1 MRVVDIKEKEN
12 CCGCF
17 ACFNVCPKSAIEMKD
32 DEYGFKYPVIDKE
45 KCINCGLCDKI
56 CPILNKSEIKN
67 KPQAYAC
74 VNKNEKVRLQ
84 SSSGGMFSI
93 IAEYILNNN
102 GAVFGASF
110 DDEFNVKHIC
120 IENKEELWKLRTS
133 KYVQSYIGDTYKQ
146 AKAFLENKRIVLF
159 TGTPCQIEGLYAFL
173 GKDYENLFT
182 QDFICHGV
190 PSPKVWSKYKDYR
203 KHCDKKDPLRI
214 NFRSKAMDWNNF
226 AMEFTYETNKRY
238 VKIKDE
244 DLFQRA
250 FLNDVCLRDSCY
262 NCSFKKPNRVSDI
275 TLADFW
281 GIKKIIPDMYSGKGV
296 SLMVINSN
304 KGLKLLSMIKDN
316 CIMRKLSE
324 EEFAEALNYNK
335 GYLKSA
341 KRNPNRERFFEQL
354 ESDKF
359 NKTVFDNI
367 PNNMIKRSKT
377 KIKNVIKRFIYK
389 VIK

>member
-1 MRVVDIKEKEN
+1 MKYTVTILKLAEKFIVKLPKSEKERVLKN
-12 CCGCF
+12 TQY
-17 ACFNVCPKSAIEMKD
+17 NILKN
-32 DEYGFKYPVIDKE
+32 ID
-45 KCINCGLCDKI
+45 L
-56 CPILNKSEIKN
+56 
-67 KPQAYAC
+67 
-74 VNKNEKVRLQ
+74 
-84 SSSGGMFSI
+84 
-93 IAEYILNNN
+93 
-102 GAVFGASF
+102 
-110 DDEFNVKHIC
+110 
-120 IENKEELWKLRTS
+120 KEEMTKEDYTEEDEEELKDLIQTITNTS
-133 KYVQSYIGDTYKQ
+133 M
-146 AKAFLENKRIVLF
+146 LN
-159 TGTPCQIEGLYAFL
+159 
-173 GKDYENLFT
+173 
-182 QDFICHGV
+182 
-190 PSPKVWSKYKDYR
+190 
-203 KHCDKKDPLRI
+203 
-214 NFRSKAMDWNNF
+214 
-226 AMEFTYETNKRY
+226 
-238 VKIKDE
+238 KIKDE

>member
-1 MRVVDIKEKEN
+1 MIDIKEKDR

-17 ACFNVCPKSAIEMKD
+17 ACYNVCPKSAIEMKE

-56 CPILNKSEIKN
+56 CPILNKAEIKN
-67 KPQAYAC
+67 ESQAYAC
-74 VNKNEKVRLQ
+74 VNKNEEVRLQ
-84 SSSGGMFSI
+84 SSSGGMFSA

-102 GAVFGASF
+102 GVVFGAGF

-120 IENKEELWKLRTS
+120 IENKAELWKLRTS
-133 KYVQSYIGDTYKQ
+133 KYVQSYIGDAYKQ
-146 AKAFLENKRIVLF
+146 AKEFLENKRIVLF

-173 GKDYENLFT
+173 RKDYENLFT

-203 KHCDKKDPLRI
+203 KHYDKKNPLRI
-214 NFRSKAMDWNNF
+214 NFRSKAMNWNNF
-226 AMEFTYETNKRY
+226 AMEFIYEKNKRY

-262 NCSFKKPNRVSDI
+262 NCSFKKSNRVSNI

-281 GIKKIIPDMYSGKGV
+281 GIKKIIPDMYNEKGV
-296 SLMVINSN
+296 SIMIVNSN
-304 KGLKLLSMIKDN
+304 KGENILNIIKDS
-316 CIMRKLSE
+316 CVMRQLSE
-324 EEFAEALNYNK
+324 EEFAEALKYNK

-341 KRNPNRERFFEQL
+341 NRNSNRERFFEQL
-354 ESDKF
+354 DSDEF
-359 NKTVFDNI
+359 RKTVLNNI
-367 PNNMIKRSKT
+367 PNNMINRTKV
-377 KIKNVIKRFIYK
+377 KIKSLIKRFICM
-389 VIK
+389 IKSNC